1 MYYLRKFNSQ
11 TDFDNLDAYYPC
23 LSVVVSGGVST
34 PEMKDVEDFM
44 WYCFNDDFS
53 LVTGKGNSDWSTHHN
68 QNTDFLIDYHP
79 RYGEAM
85 SDKLCVGRW
94 F

>member
-1 MYYLRKFNSQ
+1 MYYLRKFSSQ

-23 LSVVVSGGVST
+23 LAVVVSEGVST
-34 PEMKDVEDFM
+34 PEMKDVKDFM

-53 LVTGKGNSDWSTHHN
+53 LVTGKGNSDWNTHHN
-68 QNTDFLIDYHP
+68 PNTDFLIDYHP